1 MEGTNQ
7 MLASGVNIIES
18 GPKGLVQLCRIRVI
32 STLGNSSPKRDVRA
46 RQEHPVRLPGWRVV
60 AMASRRR
67 RISTSL
73 HLPLLLFIGGLDA
86 SLPVLAQETEATPSV
101 VDAAVSGP
109 ARSGLLGALGTE
121 ARLYLDDGAALL
133 AAPLHWNGGDRVLA
147 GGTVV
152 LVGGLMVFDGGL
164 SRESQERRSAFTDRI
179 SKATTGFGSGDAF
192 LVAGGLVVSG
202 FAFRDQRLNLM
213 GREAIEA
220 SVFSGLLESA
230 LKPAF
235 GRVRPGGSA
244 SGTTFEPGSS
254 NYSFPSGHSTEAF
267 AVASVIAARSSG
279 WVVPVIAYAGAALVA
294 FDRVNDHAHF
304 PSDVVAG
311 AAIGIAVGRFI
322 VHRHDNAAETPG
334 AEISLRAIPHGLG
347 LAARF

>member
-1 MEGTNQ
+1 
-7 MLASGVNIIES
+7 
-18 GPKGLVQLCRIRVI
+18 
-32 STLGNSSPKRDVRA
+32 
-46 RQEHPVRLPGWRVV
+46 
-60 AMASRRR
+60 MAPRRGKL
-67 RISTSL
+67 STSL
-73 HLPLLLFIGGLDA
+73 RLQLILFVAGFSA
-86 SLPVLAQETEATPSV
+86 SVPASAQEAEALPSV
-101 VDAAVSGP
+101 GNAAASRQAPSGV
-109 ARSGLLGALGTE
+109 LGALGTE
-121 ARLYLDDGAALL
+121 AKLYLDDGAALL
-133 AAPLHWNGGDRVLA
+133 AAPFHWNGGDRALA
-147 GGTVV
+147 GGTIV
-152 LVGGLMVFDGGL
+152 LVGGLMIFDGGL

-311 AAIGIAVGRFI
+311 AAIGTAVGRFI
-322 VHRHDNAAETPG
+322 VHRHENAAETPR

-347 LAARF
+347 LVARF

>member
-1 MEGTNQ
+1 MTLRREQ
-7 MLASGVNIIES
+7 
-18 GPKGLVQLCRIRVI
+18 I
-32 STLGNSSPKRDVRA
+32 STGLR
-46 RQEHPVRLPGWRVV
+46 
-60 AMASRRR
+60 
-67 RISTSL
+67 
-73 HLPLLLFIGGLDA
+73 LPLLLLVSGFGAAVPAPAQDA
-86 SLPVLAQETEATPSV
+86 APSV
-101 VDAAVSGP
+101 TDAALASPAPSGIF
-109 ARSGLLGALGTE
+109 GALKTE
-121 ARLYLDDGAALL
+121 ARLYLDDASALL
-133 AAPLHWNGGDRVLA
+133 AAPFHWDAGDRTRAA
-147 GGTVV
+147 GAVV
-152 LVGGLMVFDGGL
+152 LVGGLMFFDGNL

-192 LVAGGLVVSG
+192 IVAGGLVVSG

-220 SVFSGLLESA
+220 SVFSGLLESV

-244 SGTTFEPGSS
+244 SGMTFEPGSS

-279 WVVPVIAYAGAALVA
+279 WVVPAIAYAGASLVA

-311 AAIGIAVGRFI
+311 AVIGVAIGRF
-322 VHRHDNAAETPG
+322 VVRRHENTAETPRV
-334 AEISLRAIPHGLG
+334 EFSLTAIPHGLG
-347 LAARF
+347 LISRF